1 MGVSRVAV
9 AFGQLLNQIF
19 TVVQF
24 AFYVLGI
31 VCFIK
36 YLREKR

>member
-1 MGVSRVAV
+1 MGSLGAPKL
-9 AFGQLLNQIF
+9 AALFGQFL

-24 AFYVLGI
+24 AFYILGI

-36 YLREKR
+36 YLRTRR

>member
-1 MGVSRVAV
+1 MGASRVV
-9 AFGQLLNQIF
+9 VTFGQLLSQIF

-24 AFYVLGI
+24 AFYVLCI

>member
-1 MGVSRVAV
+1 MGSLGAPKLVALL
-9 AFGQLLNQIF
+9 GQLL

-24 AFYVLGI
+24 AFYILGI

-36 YLREKR
+36 YLRTRR